1 MLYTAFL
8 KDTINDNKNHMI
20 FYLQKK
26 REKILAS
33 TKTQLTKLWVNGSV
47 EGYSQC
53 TNTENEKERQ

>member
-1 MLYTAFL
+1 
-8 KDTINDNKNHMI
+8 MI

-26 REKILAS
+26 REKIVAS